1 MFYQDWFDLVKEK
14 KFIGQENVSLI
25 MILKNTGPALGL
37 GLGPLIL
44 CLKLSIN
51 PQKKVS
57 KTIACQQESF
67 ALVALFFFWLNCW
80 PFTTRCKGSVHISY
94 MVEFSHVRCQGNS
107 CS

>member
-1 MFYQDWFDLVKEK
+1 MFYQDWFDHVKEK

-37 GLGPLIL
+37 GLKPLIL

-51 PQKKVS
+51 SKKKKVL

-67 ALVALFFFWLNCW
+67 ALVVPLFFLLNCW
-80 PFTTRCKGSVHISY
+80 PFTTRRKCSVHISY
-94 MVEFSHVRCQGNS
+94 MVEFSHVQCQGNS
-107 CS
+107 C